1 MRPTTSYYSAR
12 RSNLRPFG
20 GKPVGVETVSQPA
33 KRDQVKPVIRFAF
46 YAFVVSLAFETV
58 NIGIPVE
65 LTSIF
70 GGTLFLAAL
79 AQPGLFF
86 RRPPSAFLFFILYL
100 CQCAIMILLLDDPH
114 RVETTRYLLVFL
126 QLLVMC
132 WISYALMRD
141 ARIARTALL
150 MLAASCLI
158 LAFMQVTGIAT
169 RAPEYMTKSGRMTVF
184 GFHPNNIARIFDLGL
199 ITLIGFSYGTEKQG
213 LRPRV
218 IVLLSCALIGIAVV
232 QTGSRGGLLALGT
245 GLLIFALA
253 GKRMGVRIR
262 NAVIVLLALS
272 FFTFVTIES
281 EVTKRRFESAVQK
294 GELARRE
301 RIYPT
306 AWQMILEKPVVGWGP
321 VTSSYELGRR
331 LGHPREPSKNSH
343 NLVLEILNVTGLV
356 GAIFFFTGTGLAVL
370 AAWKARHRAH
380 SLLPLA
386 LLLTVL
392 AANMSGLWH
401 FNKLHWIV
409 VAYALASLSHP
420 VAVALKRR
428 VARPVIGRP
437 ELRAS
442 LAG

>member
-1 MRPTTSYYSAR
+1 MRQTTSHYNAAR
-12 RSNLRPFG
+12 STTRPFG
-20 GKPVGVETVSQPA
+20 GRPVGVEAVSQHV
-33 KRDQVKPVIRFAF
+33 KREQVKPVIRFAF
-46 YAFVVSLAFETV
+46 YAFVVSLAVETID
-58 NIGIPVE
+58 IGIPVE

-70 GGTLFLAAL
+70 GGLLFLAAF

-86 RRPPSAFLFFILYL
+86 RQPPAAFLFFILYL

-114 RVETTRYLLVFL
+114 GAETTRYLLVFS

-132 WISYALMRD
+132 WISYALMRH
-141 ARIARTALL
+141 ARVARTALL

-169 RAPEYMTKSGRMTVF
+169 RAPEYLTKSGRMTVF

-199 ITLIGFSYGTEKQG
+199 ITLIGFSFGTDKHS
-213 LRPRV
+213 LRPRL

-245 GLLIFALA
+245 GLLVFALA
-253 GKRMGVRIR
+253 GKRVGVRIR
-262 NAVIVLLALS
+262 NAVIVLLALG

-281 EVTKRRFESAVQK
+281 EVTKRRFESAVQQ

-343 NLVLEILNVTGLV
+343 NLILEILNVTGLV
-356 GAIFFFTGTGLAVL
+356 GAALFFTGTGLAVL

-380 SLLPLA
+380 GLLPLA

-409 VAYALASLSHP
+409 VAYAIASLSHP
-420 VAVALKRR
+420 VALAVKRK
-428 VARPVIGRP
+428 VARPVTARR
-437 ELRAS
+437 ELQAS